1 MAVFPVRYVA
11 SSGKVGERCGTS
23 ERKFGIPF
31 DNLHIKFWSL
41 ALFPQERAGSDA
53 IEKRTSILA
62 VTPLQR
68 ARDANELGLK
78 GLACDANDR
87 VAVTTHVHE
96 RNMRR
101 QTRVRQCTSL
111 RDVAAPCVFEARP
124 DSVRR
129 QQIHRRLGAV
139 VSRTLPKKKGPQRM
153 ILGKT
158 VLMCLYHS
166 GCGNRTS
173 AESYTDRCN

>member
-1 MAVFPVRYVA
+1 MAVFPVRYFP
-11 SSGKVGERCGTS
+11 SSGKVAQTARPS

-101 QTRVRQCTSL
+101 QTRVRQCPSL
-111 RDVAAPCVFEARP
+111 LDVAPPSESTARP
-124 DSVRR
+124 DSLPHHH
-129 QQIHRRLGAV
+129 IHPPLAPLL
-139 VSRTLPKKKGPQRM
+139 S
-153 ILGKT
+153 
-158 VLMCLYHS
+158 
-166 GCGNRTS
+166 
-173 AESYTDRCN
+173 